1 MHPSEPKISYQD
13 TSMDRSLSPQQIR
26 RQNVRRGLMIGIA
39 LFLLIITFIGLRS
52 WLRKT
57 VDPTTLRYSVAELGV
72 VENSFQASGKVV
84 PQFEQNLISP
94 LRGLIEEVHF
104 SVGEQ
109 VPKGSSLLKLNLAES
124 QNEFQD
130 KMDQLAVQKLKLAQ
144 TRSQQKK
151 NLIDIESSLEIEL
164 LEIKNMQKELTDE
177 KYLEKIGGSTQDKVD
192 QIQNNLLIKE
202 KEKDK
207 LKRNISYQKEY
218 NHTELQSLEYDM
230 ALLQRD
236 MEAMQKKFRQAEIR
250 TEREGI
256 ISYINSQVGNYINA
270 GEVVAK
276 LTDFSQ
282 FKVEAQVSTEFANQ
296 LIPGLRAKV
305 RIQDTDLGGIVT
317 QVSPNVEGGA
327 LKFWVQLDSANHSV
341 LRPNLSAEVFVINS
355 FRDGVIRVKNG
366 PFYEGGKTQQIF
378 IVKGDKAYRR
388 EATVG
393 ASNFDYLE
401 IVEGLEEGEKII
413 INDMSAHVTLE
424 EVLLRK

>member
-13 TSMDRSLSPQQIR
+13 TSMDRSRSPQQIR
-26 RQNVRRGLMIGIA
+26 RQNLRKGLIIGIA
-39 LFLLIITFIGLRS
+39 SFLFIATFIGMRS

-57 VDPTTLRYSVAELGV
+57 IDPNTLRYSIAEIGV
-72 VENSFQASGKVV
+72 VENSFQASGKIV

-124 QNEFQD
+124 KNEFQD
-130 KMDQLAVQKLKLAQ
+130 KIDQLAVQKLKLAQ
-144 TRSQQKK
+144 TRSQHKK
-151 NLIDIESSLEIEL
+151 NLIDMESSLEIEL

-202 KEKDK
+202 KERDK
-207 LKRNISYQKEY
+207 LERNISYQKEY
-218 NHTELQSLEYDM
+218 NQTELQSLEYDM

-236 MEAMQKKFRQAEIR
+236 IEAMQKKFRQAEIR

-256 ISYINSQVGNYINA
+256 ISYINSQAGNYINA

-282 FKVEAQVSTEFANQ
+282 FKVESQVSTEFANQ

-305 RIQDTDLGGIVT
+305 RIRETDLGGIVT

-327 LKFWVQLDSANHSV
+327 LKFWVQLDSADHSI

-366 PFYEGGKTQQIF
+366 PFYKGGKTQQIF
-378 IVKGDKAYRR
+378 IVNEDQAFRR
-388 EATVG
+388 EVSVG

-413 INDMSAHVTLE
+413 ISDMSAHVTLE
-424 EVLLRK
+424 EVLLRE